1 MCGMKCD
8 RRETVIIYTGIQPSK
23 IVDLLACCEI
33 ADSRPGRRQN
43 ERALTFEGPRAHV
56 GRLSTSSKTTTVDW
70 TGQDTHRSLLKN
82 PPPLPE
88 VAAAREGRDN
98 NNRRREKQQR
108 RRKKQIK
115 ATPPPP
121 PAAAESRA
129 RARTQ
134 GRAAGEESQI
144 HPLHPVRRRR
154 PCPSPLPA
162 RMGPKSPAPRRAR
175 LPPRRR

>member
-70 TGQDTHRSLLKN
+70 TGHTHRSLLKN

-121 PAAAESRA
+121 AAAESCA

-144 HPLHPVRRRR
+144 HPLHPRT
-154 PCPSPLPA
+154 
-162 RMGPKSPAPRRAR
+162 
-175 LPPRRR
+175 PPQL